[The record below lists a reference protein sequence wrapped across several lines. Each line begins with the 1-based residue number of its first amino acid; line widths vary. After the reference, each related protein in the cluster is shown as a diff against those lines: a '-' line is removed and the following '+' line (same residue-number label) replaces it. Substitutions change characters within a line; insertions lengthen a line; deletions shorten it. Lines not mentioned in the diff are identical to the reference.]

1 VIQGTFPWIFASL
14 DAPVPR
20 IGATFLDTRQLDKG
34 ASTVGAST
42 AENQCLKW
50 WLKPCLNMKQGGFKM
65 IQFDSGLKQDH
76 LRLVVVNSLTE

>member
-1 VIQGTFPWIFASL
+1 MYTHISIRLPYLYLSHFISTSIQLRPLDVIQGTFPWIFASL

-42 AENQCLKW
+42 AET
-50 WLKPCLNMKQGGFKM
+50 
-65 IQFDSGLKQDH
+65 SG
-76 LRLVVVNSLTE
+76 